1 MLRLAIPLP
10 RATAQQQN
18 RRLYDH
24 SLTSPLTTDLSRLK
38 ILDSKLHMWLDGQTG
53 KYNHPSFIPEDPISV
68 PHQFSLLQDIEIA
81 GFLAAIMAWGQRPTI
96 INKANELL
104 RLMDGAPHQFITQ
117 HQEKDRKRFFAFKHR
132 TLQPDDIIFLT
143 DALQRFY
150 QKHDSLEDAFAD
162 HMTSDDEDVFNGL
175 AGFYNLIFDHPW
187 VMERT
192 RKHIA
197 TPERKSAC
205 KRLNMYLR
213 WMVRQDDKGVDFGLW
228 KKISPSQLVIPL
240 DLHVGNVARHLGL
253 LDRKINDWQA
263 AKELTDRLKEFD
275 AKDPVK
281 YDFALFGSGINGM

>member
-1 MLRLAIPLP
+1 
-10 RATAQQQN
+10 
-18 RRLYDH
+18 
-24 SLTSPLTTDLSRLK
+24 
-38 ILDSKLHMWLDGQTG
+38 
-53 KYNHPSFIPEDPISV
+53 
-68 PHQFSLLQDIEIA
+68 
-81 GFLAAIMAWGQRPTI
+81 MAWGQRPTI
-96 INKANELL
+96 INKANELMS
-104 RLMDGAPHQFITQ
+104 LMDHNPHQFITQ
-117 HQEKDRKRFFAFKHR
+117 HQEKDRKRFYSFKHR
-132 TLQPDDIIFLT
+132 TLQPDDIIFLA

-162 HMTSDDEDVFNGL
+162 HMTPDHEDVYNGL

-240 DLHVGNVARHLGL
+240 DLHVGNVARRLGL

-275 AKDPVK
+275 HTDPVK
-281 YDFALFGSGINGM
+281 YDFALFGTGVNRT

>member
-1 MLRLAIPLP
+1 
-10 RATAQQQN
+10 
-18 RRLYDH
+18 
-24 SLTSPLTTDLSRLK
+24 
-38 ILDSKLHMWLDGQTG
+38 
-53 KYNHPSFIPEDPISV
+53 
-68 PHQFSLLQDIEIA
+68 
-81 GFLAAIMAWGQRPTI
+81 MAWGQRPTI
-96 INKANELL
+96 INKANELMS
-104 RLMDGAPHQFITQ
+104 LMDNAPHQFIIQ
-117 HQEKDRKRFFAFKHR
+117 HKEKDRKRFFTFKHR
-132 TLQPDDIIFLT
+132 TLQPDDIIFLA

-162 HMTSDDEDVFNGL
+162 HMASDDQDVFNGL

-228 KKISPSQLVIPL
+228 KRISPSQLIIPL
-240 DLHVGNVARHLGL
+240 DLHVGNVARQLGL

-275 AKDPVK
+275 STDPVK
-281 YDFALFGSGINGM
+281 YDFALFGSGVNA